1 MYHGTYNES
10 HYICFAMYVYDIMD
24 NQLLPLDGHGH
35 GSSLSQAV
43 GFAHC
48 GALGRG
54 DAAEAAGLTAHGET
68 LRRAMVKTYDSHGMF
83 ETKYRVLG
91 STFSWT

>member
-1 MYHGTYNES
+1 
-10 HYICFAMYVYDIMD
+10 MYVYDIMD
-24 NQLLPLDGHGH
+24 GQPPIPLDGHGH
-35 GSSLSQAV
+35 GTSLSQAV

-68 LRRAMVKTYDSHGMF
+68 LRRAMVKTF
-83 ETKYRVLG
+83 ETLMGKCLNNG
-91 STFSWT
+91 